1 MELDWHFCLV
11 SKTTYKLNLAEF
23 SDANYSLENKIIIS
37 FPICSEE
44 TDKID
49 NSPVLTQPWSV
60 EIPRTNDYAGFDLT
74 TGSFYRTKSS
84 RQRQVALGAPRA
96 GDLREGTVFIV
107 ETKAVTLNSQEAKV
121 KQVAKVHGDKSGEY
135 FGASLLS
142 MDINGDGV
150 DDLII
155 GSPLYTFVEPSVAS
169 VGFEEGRIS
178 IFSLNSRSDQLE
190 RKLALNGPGGPGARF
205 GAAIANLGDID
216 QDNYQDFVVGS
227 PFEDNGMGVVRIF
240 YGNPNIEYIQGI

>member
-1 MELDWHFCLV
+1 MNI
-11 SKTTYKLNLAEF
+11 SG
-23 SDANYSLENKIIIS
+23 NKIKILFS
-37 FPICSEE
+37 ICSEE
-44 TDKID
+44 ID

-74 TGSFYRTKSS
+74 TGSFYRTSGS

-107 ETKAVTLNSQEAKV
+107 ETSAVTLNSQEAKV

-178 IFSLNSRSDQLE
+178 IFSLNSRSGELE

-205 GAAIANLGDID
+205 GAALANLGDID
-216 QDNYQDFVVGS
+216 LDGYQDFVVGS
-227 PFEDNGMGVVRIF
+227 PFEEDGKGVVRIF
-240 YGNPNIEYIQGI
+240 YGNPNIEYIQGN